1 MFKNVATSLA
11 INIDM
16 DTVFIKEEI
25 ATVCELHPESR
36 NFKKLVG
43 EVTED
48 FEYWRNCK
56 GDGNCFYRAV
66 GAALLEY
73 HCTQETQV
81 EGFRGLLSNLY
92 HQQFPIKA
100 ETGSESIIRSTKV
113 VLRVFYSLL
122 KFKESQPGYLPHLL
136 DKLLNCEQFMLPFIE
151 VLRHLAAEGA
161 VLAFQGT
168 GLLDDESAI
177 REMGRAASEEDI
189 KGLACALGCGILQ
202 VEMGTADYAVRQT
215 LIDSG
220 RNDDFQLHVLLSDR
234 HYSALLPRMR
244 IRTLPRLGGLKGMRM
259 EGF

>member
-1 MFKNVATSLA
+1 
-11 INIDM
+11 M
-16 DTVFIKEEI
+16 DSAFRKEQI
-25 ATVCELHPESR
+25 ATVCELHPKSK

-73 HCTQETQV
+73 HCSPDTEVQV
-81 EGFRGLLSNLY
+81 FRGLLSNLY

-100 ETGSESIIRSTKV
+100 ETGFESIILSSKIVLKV
-113 VLRVFYSLL
+113 FQCLL
-122 KFKESQPGYLPHLL
+122 KFKENQPGYLPHLL
-136 DKLLNCEQFMLPFIE
+136 DKLLNSDLFMLPFIE
-151 VLRHLAAEGA
+151 VLRYLAAEGA

-168 GLLDDESAI
+168 GLLEDEGYI

-189 KGLACALGCGILQ
+189 KGLASALGCGILQ
-202 VEMGTADYAVRQT
+202 VEIGTADYEVRQT

-234 HYSALLPRMR
+234 HYSTLLPRVR
-244 IRTLPRLGGLKGMRM
+244 IRTLPRLGGFKCVRT

>member
-1 MFKNVATSLA
+1 
-11 INIDM
+11 M
-16 DTVFIKEEI
+16 DSVFRKEQI
-25 ATVCELHPESR
+25 ATVCELHPESK

-43 EVTED
+43 DVTEE

-73 HCTQETQV
+73 YCSQDTEV
-81 EGFRGLLSNLY
+81 EAFRGLLSNFY

-100 ETGSESIIRSTKV
+100 ETGSESIIRSYKV
-113 VLRVFYSLL
+113 VLKVFYSLL
-122 KFKESQPGYLPHLL
+122 KFKENQPGYLPYLL
-136 DKLLNCEQFMLPFIE
+136 DKLLNSELFMLPFIE
-151 VLRHLAAEGA
+151 VLRYLAAEGA
-161 VLAFQGT
+161 ILAFEGT

-177 REMGRAASEEDI
+177 RGMGRAASEEDI

-202 VEMGTADYAVRQT
+202 VEIGASDYEARQT

-234 HYSALLPRMR
+234 HYSTLLPRIR
-244 IRTLPRLGGLKGMRM
+244 IRTLPRLGGFKCVRM